1 MGAWL
6 FLILLRN
13 TQKRIENVEVVRM
26 TFIFKLNLVKDESQI
41 TGKSFILKLEIN
53 GIKIQ
58 NIYKKNVDDL

>member
-1 MGAWL
+1 
-6 FLILLRN
+6 
-13 TQKRIENVEVVRM
+13 M